1 MYTGMQGMG
10 MGRVLKECTRVCRAW
25 EWDVGYKECTCTLVC
40 RAWELEIQP
49 SIVSLYSTGRL
60 PHFQSICSTGKQL
73 QAEVQVASKAIG
85 HRVSTLQER
94 WKKLTDMMANRK
106 SRLEEAAQSQQVRGW
121 ECVCG
126 CSVCVD
132 GG

>member
-1 MYTGMQGMG
+1 MVHVCVHLYMYM
-10 MGRVLKECTRVCRAW
+10 
-25 EWDVGYKECTCTLVC
+25 
-40 RAWELEIQP
+40 
-49 SIVSLYSTGRL
+49 IVSCSNVMLVYSEASNDLRPSHPPKGRL

-106 SRLEEAAQSQQVRGW
+106 TRLEEAAQSQQVSAVMCVVYVCM
-121 ECVCG
+121 CVCG
-126 CSVCVD
+126 GVHVC
-132 GG
+132 GGLCM